1 MALLSRTFFK
11 AEAREVAAW
20 SYAPPFDLYNGNPD
34 HPELFLTRTAA
45 GEGYYPA
52 VDQHGA
58 LVAFAVFGVEARV
71 RGQEPAADT
80 LDVGLG
86 VRPDLTS
93 LGIGTELLSFIVAQ
107 VSASQVTPTLRCAV
121 AVFNARSLALCHR
134 AGFLPVRDFTGPGER
149 TFRELTRTLAA
160 SRFH

>member
-1 MALLSRTFFK
+1 MTLLDRTFSK
-11 AEAREVAAW
+11 AETREVAAW
-20 SYAPPFDLYNGNPD
+20 SYSPPFDLYNGNPD
-34 HPELFLTRTAA
+34 HPELFLTRNAE

-58 LVAFAVFGVEARV
+58 LAAFAVFGVEARV

-93 LGIGTELLSFIVAQ
+93 LGIGTELLGFIVAQ
-107 VSASQVTPTLRCAV
+107 AGASQVTSTLRCAV

-134 AGFLPVRDFTGPGER
+134 AGFSPVRDFTGPGER
-149 TFRELTRTLAA
+149 TFRELTCTLAA
-160 SRFH
+160 PRSH